1 MLKTGLI
8 HPEILQTLA
17 GAGHTGKVVIAD
29 GDYPV
34 ATTAGK
40 NVRIVHLNLKPGT
53 VTATETLEA
62 LLSVLVI
69 EDAAVMDVPE
79 ERDEPSVWQ
88 EFRALLKPA
97 LPEGME
103 MKKVER
109 LAFYELCK
117 QDDVALVIQTG
128 ETRDYACLILTIGSL
143 W

>member
-8 HPEILQTLA
+8 HPEILQSLA

-34 ATTAGK
+34 ATTAG
-40 NVRIVHLNLKPGT
+40 NHASVVHLNLKPGV

-69 EDAAVMDVPE
+69 EDAVVMDVPE
-79 ERDEPSVWQ
+79 DREEPPVWQ

-97 LPEGME
+97 LPEGVQ
-103 MKKVER
+103 MKKMER
-109 LAFYELCK
+109 LAFYEACS

>member
-8 HPEILQTLA
+8 HPEILQALA

-40 NVRIVHLNLKPGT
+40 NAKIVHLNLKPGV
-53 VTATETLEA
+53 VTATDTLEA

-69 EDAAVMDVPE
+69 EDASVMDVPE
-79 ERDEPSVWQ
+79 DRDEPPVWQ
-88 EFRALLKPA
+88 EFRAILKPA
-97 LPEGME
+97 LPEGLE

-109 LAFYELCK
+109 LAFYEMCK